1 MPLWAMSL
9 PWNIISEAA
18 AKHKIPPYLLAA
30 IVQQESRGKI
40 WATRFEPAW
49 KYMHTPDL
57 HAKRLGISPE
67 TEQVHQA
74 TSWGLAQVM
83 GGTLRDLGFMDH
95 LPMACKPTLNL
106 TFAAMHLSRLM
117 AKHSVMAA
125 VISAYNSGTPR
136 KDATGAYYNQGYV
149 DRVTKF
155 MSDCDK
161 IG

>member
-1 MPLWAMSL
+1 MTL
-9 PWNIISEAA
+9 PWNIISDAA
-18 AKHKIPPYLLAA
+18 ALHKIPAYLLAA

-40 WATRFEPAW
+40 WTSRLEPG
-49 KYMHTPDL
+49 YRYIQTPEI

-67 TEQVHQA
+67 TERVHQA

-95 LPMACKPTLNL
+95 LPMACKPSINL
-106 TFAAMHLSRLM
+106 TFASMHLSRLM
-117 AKHSVMAA
+117 AKHPVMAA

-136 KDATGAYYNQGYV
+136 KDATGAYTNQGYV

-155 MSDCDK
+155 MSELKPDLV
-161 IG
+161 